1 MLILTLAATSLA
13 MIQSLPPVMVTADR
27 DELARVMSELD
38 DGFVCPQFLPSDA
51 ARETEIEQ
59 FSMALA
65 EIGLSYEDAIKVRRA
80 ILARHHC
87 IRKRAPLA

>member
-1 MLILTLAATSLA
+1 MMILPLAATSLA
-13 MIQSLPPVMVTADR
+13 MIGPLPPVMVTADR
-27 DELARVMSELD
+27 DELTQVMSELD

-51 ARETEIEQ
+51 ARQNEIER

-65 EIGLSYEDAIKVRRA
+65 DIGLSYEDAIKVRRA

-87 IRKRAPLA
+87 IRKRAPST